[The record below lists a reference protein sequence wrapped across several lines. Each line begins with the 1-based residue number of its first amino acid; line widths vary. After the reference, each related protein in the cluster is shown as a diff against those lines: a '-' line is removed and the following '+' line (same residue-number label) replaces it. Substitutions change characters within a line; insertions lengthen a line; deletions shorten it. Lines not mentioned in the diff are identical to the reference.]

1 MFHVKHLLRKQFVE
15 QGIEF
20 VSAPV
25 LDLDA
30 PPLPGACDTHA
41 RCQSPLQPLRNA
53 LEFNVHHGGG
63 LFTSPSA
70 RGSRRAFDLSN
81 TQPLTQDPL
90 KQSLPGTGVS
100 LRQKGESVATCY
112 PTA

>member
-25 LDLDA
+25 LDLNA
-30 PPLPGACDTHA
+30 SALPGARDAHA

-53 LEFNVHHGGG
+53 LEFNVHHGRA
-63 LFTSPSA
+63 LFLCRSA
-70 RGSRRAFDLSN
+70 RVSRRAFDLSN
-81 TQPLTQDPL
+81 TEPFTQDPL
-90 KQSLPGTGVS
+90 K
-100 LRQKGESVATCY
+100 
-112 PTA
+112 